1 MRIES
6 SGLAEGIAAS
16 VNFQGSRLQTASRR
30 RFVGAC
36 CPGVTQPQEG
46 HPMTT
51 PNPSTAP
58 VSSAGAPIDHIAIV
72 GGGAWGTALAM
83 TAATAGRRVTL
94 WVREAE
100 VALDIRERR
109 ENGLFLPGHRLPE
122 SIAVETDLA
131 LAVRGADAVLL
142 VVPSQ
147 FLRPTCEAM
156 GPALKA
162 GTPLVICAKG
172 IEFKTGSLLADT
184 VASVLPQH
192 PVAVL
197 SGPTFAHEV
206 AQGQPTAVTIA
217 SDDVAADPA
226 GSLAARL
233 AVAIGTRTFRPYVS
247 DDVRGVEVCGA
258 VKNVLAIAC
267 GIAAGKGFGSNARA
281 ALITRGLN
289 EIRELADALGGRRE
303 TVTGLAGIGDLTLTC
318 SSEQSR
324 NFRYGAGLAKGL
336 TMAQIFDGR
345 PVVVEGLENVVSVT
359 DMARKLGLEMTICEA
374 VRAVVIDHKP
384 LGRVMAEL
392 LERPFRAESHGID
405 LVIAQPE
412 RDATARN

>member
-1 MRIES
+1 
-6 SGLAEGIAAS
+6 
-16 VNFQGSRLQTASRR
+16 
-30 RFVGAC
+30 
-36 CPGVTQPQEG
+36 
-46 HPMTT
+46 MTT
-51 PNPSTAP
+51 PQPSTQ
-58 VSSAGAPIDHIAIV
+58 SASAAGTAAPIEHIAVV
-72 GGGAWGTALAM
+72 GGGAWGTALAI

-100 VALDIRERR
+100 VAHGLRERR
-109 ENGLFLPGHRLPE
+109 ENTVFLPGHTVPE
-122 SIAVETDLA
+122 AIAIETDLA
-131 LAVRGADAVLL
+131 RAVHDADAVLL

-147 FLRPTCEAM
+147 FLRPTCVAM
-156 GPALKA
+156 GPALRP

-172 IEFKTGSLLADT
+172 IEFKTGSLLSDT
-184 VASVLPQH
+184 VGCALPQH

-226 GSLAARL
+226 ASLAARL
-233 AVAIGTRTFRPYVS
+233 ALAIGTPTFRPYVS

-267 GIAAGKGFGSNARA
+267 GIAAGKGFGANARA
-281 ALITRGLN
+281 ALITRGLD
-289 EIRELADALGGRRE
+289 EIKALADALGGRRE

-336 TMAQIFDGR
+336 SAAQIFDGR

-359 DMARKLGLEMTICEA
+359 DAARKLGLEMTICEA

-384 LGRVMAEL
+384 LGQVMAEL
-392 LERPFRAESHGID
+392 LERPFRAESRGID

-412 RDATARN
+412 RDAATPVPTTAGA